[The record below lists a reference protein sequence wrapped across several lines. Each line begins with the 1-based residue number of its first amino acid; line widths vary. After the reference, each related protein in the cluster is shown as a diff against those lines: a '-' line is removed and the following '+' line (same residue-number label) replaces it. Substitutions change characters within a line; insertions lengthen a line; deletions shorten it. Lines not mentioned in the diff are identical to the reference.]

1 MIQYLKD
8 SERVIKLDDVTKS
21 ITVCVVKS
29 GQMLIRHDIGNSTL
43 YDNVLA
49 QGPFV
54 TATEEEYLA
63 KKAEILSA
71 I

>member
-8 SERVIKLDDVTKS
+8 SNRVIKLDDETKDL
-21 ITVCVVKS
+21 TVWLSLDGKILV
-29 GQMLIRHDIGNSTL
+29 RHESGNSAL
-43 YDNVLA
+43 YDNVLT

>member
-8 SERVIKLDDVTKS
+8 SDRVIKLDDETKS
-21 ITVCVVKS
+21 LTVCMVKND
-29 GQMLIRHDIGNSTL
+29 QILIRHDSGNSTL

>member
-1 MIQYLKD
+1 MSKN
-8 SERVIKLDDVTKS
+8 
-21 ITVCVVKS
+21 
-29 GQMLIRHDIGNSTL
+29 GQILVRHESGNSTL
-43 YDNVLA
+43 HDKVLA

>member
-1 MIQYLKD
+1 
-8 SERVIKLDDVTKS
+8 
-21 ITVCVVKS
+21 
-29 GQMLIRHDIGNSTL
+29 MLIRHDVSNTTL
-43 YDNVLA
+43 YDNILT

-63 KKAEILSA
+63 KKAEILAA